1 MELLTHFSSLI
12 YLLGLTLSLER
23 KGDVFHYFK
32 FVKLVLLQQA
42 KYSQAKFVVELLSIQ
57 ISATSV
63 SWDFSKYLQQ
73 VVSKGYIW
81 AVFSFYYIFIFKIIL
96 EEVGKY
102 SIKNFQIDVILS
114 RNFCSF
120 SKQNICVYCSNWP
133 FICFCFSS
141 LKTSIHGVYYPGPT
155 IMNCIEDLSSLLW
168 RTIYQNSPIKSSFY
182 IPIVYMN
189 IEFLLEKKRYWIM
202 KNGVQYQK
210 GTEDIFKNPKKF
222 FFNFLKQF

>member
-96 EEVGKY
+96 EEVGKILHKELLDRCHFKQKFLLLFKAKY
-102 SIKNFQIDVILS
+102 LCLLFKLAIHLFLLLFIKNQYSWSILP
-114 RNFCSF
+114 RANH
-120 SKQNICVYCSNWP
+120 YE
-133 FICFCFSS
+133 
-141 LKTSIHGVYYPGPT
+141 LH
-155 IMNCIEDLSSLLW
+155 
-168 RTIYQNSPIKSSFY
+168 
-182 IPIVYMN
+182 
-189 IEFLLEKKRYWIM
+189 
-202 KNGVQYQK
+202 
-210 GTEDIFKNPKKF
+210 
-222 FFNFLKQF
+222 